1 MKKKNVWKVLFF
13 ALLSINILFFFA
25 ISMFLFLAG
34 EEEAIPESPAEDS
47 KKMSEFLIQTNKND
61 LNELINYYIEKENLN
76 GPINYSVVLSD
87 EVELNGELNVF
98 TSTLQLKMSFE
109 AYALE
114 NGDLLLE
121 QKSLSLGGIRLP
133 VSEVLKIIRSA
144 YKLPEWVI
152 IQPADKQIYVSL
164 QSMRLN
170 NDIQVRAEKFNLEEN
185 EIVMKMLVPVE

>member
-1 MKKKNVWKVLFF
+1 MKKKNIWKVLFF
-13 ALLSINILFFFA
+13 ALLAINILFFFV
-25 ISMFLFLAG
+25 IGIFLFLAG
-34 EEEAIPESPAEDS
+34 EEQPIPESQADS
-47 KKMSEFLIQTNKND
+47 KQMSEFLIQTNKDD

-76 GPINYSVVLSD
+76 GPIDYSVVLSD
-87 EVELNGELNVF
+87 VVELNGELNVF
-98 TSTLQLKMSFE
+98 TSTLQLKMTFE
-109 AYALE
+109 AKALE

-152 IQPADKQIYVSL
+152 IQPNDKQIYVSL

-170 NDIQVRAEKFNLEEN
+170 NDIQVRAEKFDLTEN

>member
-1 MKKKNVWKVLFF
+1 MGQLIIQWYYQMK
-13 ALLSINILFFFA
+13 
-25 ISMFLFLAG
+25 
-34 EEEAIPESPAEDS
+34 
-47 KKMSEFLIQTNKND
+47 
-61 LNELINYYIEKENLN
+61 LN
-76 GPINYSVVLSD
+76 

-121 QKSLSLGGIRLP
+121 QKSLSLGGIRLPVSEVLLSLGGIRLP